1 MIPHQ
6 QQKPSNNGFPPV
18 LISLMIFVFNPI
30 AVIAQMIKNLLNS
43 FIGLNT
49 EADTPKF
56 VATVVITEA
65 PRKKRMKNGN
75 TFENLKVESFAFSF
89 FELFA

>member
-1 MIPHQ
+1 
-6 QQKPSNNGFPPV
+6 
-18 LISLMIFVFNPI
+18 MIFVFNPI

-89 FELFA
+89 FDFGVCYDIRERPDFVIFVLDTFCRK